1 MAVHRYKDLIVW
13 QLANTFKL
21 TTYQLMRE
29 SPAAQRNLRFRDQ
42 LETSSAAIAKH
53 ISEGFL
59 RFSPRE
65 LVRFLGYALS
75 SLGEAEGWIQDGIDR
90 GYFTEADSA
99 PLFRLAKR
107 IATGIS
113 RLRSAQFRY
122 LEAQPKKIS
131 QPSVLEVP
139 DVPEKKDDKPHV
151 PGTRSTPSTRST
163 RSTDRAPDPR
173 AH

>member
-1 MAVHRYKDLIVW
+1 MPVHRYKDLTVW

-21 TTYQLMRE
+21 STYQLLRG
-29 SPAAQRNLRFRDQ
+29 SPEAQRNFRFKDQ
-42 LETSSAAIAKH
+42 LEASASAISKH
-53 ISEGFL
+53 IAEGFL

-90 GYFTEADSA
+90 GYFSEADCA

-107 IATGIS
+107 LATGIS

-122 LEAQPKKIS
+122 LEAQAKKS
-131 QPSVLEVP
+131 THPSAQEVP
-139 DVPEKKDDKPHV
+139 EVPEEKADKHLL

-163 RSTDRAPDPR
+163 RSTRNP
-173 AH
+173 

>member
-1 MAVHRYKDLIVW
+1 MAVHNYKDLVVW

-21 TTYQLMRE
+21 STYELLRGSRE
-29 SPAAQRNLRFRDQ
+29 AQRNFRYRDQ
-42 LETSSAAIAKH
+42 LETSAAAIAKH

-107 IATGIS
+107 LSKAIS

-122 LEAQPKKIS
+122 LEAQSKKS
-131 QPSVLEVP
+131 AQRAAQEAPEVP
-139 DVPEKKDDKPHV
+139 EEKDDKPRV

-163 RSTDRAPDPR
+163 RGTRP

>member
-1 MAVHRYKDLIVW
+1 MAVHRYKDLVVW

-21 TTYQLMRE
+21 SVYKLLRE
-29 SPAAQRNLRFRDQ
+29 SREAQRNFRYRDQ

-90 GYFTEADSA
+90 GYFNEADSA

-107 IATGIS
+107 IAKGIS
-113 RLRSAQFRY
+113 RLRSAQFVY
-122 LEAQPKKIS
+122 LEAQAKKRVQRS
-131 QPSVLEVP
+131 AHEVP
-139 DVPEKKDDKPHV
+139 EEKDDKPRLL
-151 PGTRSTPSTRST
+151 GTRSTPSTRST
-163 RSTDRAPDPR
+163 RSTEGTKPA
-173 AH
+173 

>member
-1 MAVHRYKDLIVW
+1 MAVHRYKDLVVW

-21 TTYQLMRE
+21 STYQLLRGCPE
-29 SPAAQRNLRFRDQ
+29 AQRNLRYRDQ
-42 LETSSAAIAKH
+42 LETSAAAIAKH

-90 GYFTEADSA
+90 GYFNEADGA

-107 IATGIS
+107 ISTGIS
-113 RLRSAQFRY
+113 RLRSAQFRF
-122 LEAQPKKIS
+122 LEAQAKK
-131 QPSVLEVP
+131 SVQRSAREKPEKPEVAEVP
-139 DVPEKKDDKPHV
+139 EVPEV
-151 PGTRSTPSTRST
+151 PRYPKSTRST
-163 RSTDRAPDPR
+163 
-173 AH
+173 